1 MKFLSQIKPQ
11 TIIAITLVVAILMFG
26 SAVVELLESRRELF
40 HVLEEHSLSLA
51 ETIERSSSNIV
62 LSTEQVENQLSER
75 LLNNAFYIARLDSMR
90 ILTKTDLRAFAQ
102 ANGIFRINIFNL
114 KGERVLGSH
123 DQLHSQPGTNERL
136 SPRLML
142 RPILQEGQATL
153 LLGLRSARFE
163 SGQRFAVAIRR
174 TAAGGGAIVLNLDA
188 GQLLEF
194 RKRIGIGKMIKDL
207 GDNTGIDYVVIQDR
221 DGILA
226 ATSQVDE
233 ISSVETDS
241 SVALVLAS
249 DTVVSRRVAFRGK
262 ETFEVM
268 KRLSVEGSTVG
279 VLRIGLSMDELRS
292 VEERMTRRMLLISLA
307 LVAVGGLVFTAIV
320 ASQNYRL
327 VSKQYAEIKSFTG
340 SILENMRDAVV
351 TVNHE
356 DRVTI
361 FNRQAES
368 LFGLVSADVIGRTL
382 KELPV
387 ENGKCLSSI
396 FSTRDQE
403 LTIECPENRTRVV
416 STSVS
421 NTIRPDGMLE
431 SRTAVI
437 KDLTESRR
445 LELEV
450 KRKEKLSA
458 MGELASGVA
467 HEIRNPLNAI
477 SMIAQRY
484 EKEFVPRS
492 GQKEYRSLTGVLQK
506 EVKRV
511 NAIVQQFLR
520 FARPPKPQLAE
531 VDARQFVDHLAMLFK
546 GQAEAKEVQFNAV
559 CEADG
564 LLFIDAGQMTQAL
577 INLLQNSLDAASKGD
592 SIALHV
598 SRDAKSVT
606 FRVTDTGSGIA
617 VDQLNRV
624 FDLYFTTKPDGTGM
638 GLAITQ
644 QIVTQHG
651 GEIHV
656 ESEAGKGSAFSIMLP
671 LGQRV

>member
-1 MKFLSQIKPQ
+1 MKFLAQIKPR
-11 TIIAITLVVAILMFG
+11 TIIAITLVVAFLMFG

-51 ETIERSSSNIV
+51 ETIERSSANIV
-62 LSTEQVENQLSER
+62 LSTEQVQNQLSER
-75 LLNNAFYIARLDSMR
+75 LLNNAYYIARLDSMR
-90 ILTKTDLRAFAQ
+90 MLAKTDLRAFAE
-102 ANGIFRINIFNL
+102 ANAVSRINIFNL

-123 DQLHSQPGTNERL
+123 DPLHGRSGAGERF

-142 RPILQEGQATL
+142 RPILEEGQATL
-153 LLGLRSARFE
+153 ILGLRSARFE
-163 SGQRFAVAIRR
+163 GGQRYAVAIRR

-194 RKRIGIGKMIKDL
+194 RKRIGIGKMIRDL

-233 ISSVETDS
+233 IASVDTDS
-241 SVALVLAS
+241 SAALVLAG

-292 VEERMTRRMLLISLA
+292 VEERMTRRMLLMSLA

-327 VSKQYAEIKSFTG
+327 VSRQYAEIKSFTG

-351 TVNHE
+351 TVNGE
-356 DRVTI
+356 DRITI
-361 FNRQAES
+361 FNRQAEL
-368 LFGLVSADVIGRTL
+368 LFGLVSADVIGKTL
-382 KELPV
+382 EELPV
-387 ENGKCLSSI
+387 EKGKCLSAI
-396 FSTRDQE
+396 FIAEAQE
-403 LTIECPENRTRVV
+403 LTLECPENRTRIV

-421 NTIRPDGMLE
+421 GTIRSDGALE
-431 SRTAVI
+431 SKTAVI
-437 KDLTESRR
+437 KDLTESRQ
-445 LELEV
+445 LELEM

-492 GQKEYRSLTGVLQK
+492 GLHEYRSLTGVLQK

-511 NAIVQQFLR
+511 NSIVQQFLR
-520 FARPPKPQLAE
+520 FARPPKPQLAD
-531 VDARQFVDHLAMLFK
+531 VDARQFVDHVAILFK
-546 GQAEAKEVQFNAV
+546 GQAEAKEVRFNAV
-559 CEADG
+559 CTADG

-577 INLLQNSLDAASKGD
+577 INLLQNSLDAASRGG
-592 SIALHV
+592 SIDLHV
-598 SRDAKSVT
+598 SKDQKSVS

-617 VDQLNRV
+617 AEQLGRV

-651 GEIHV
+651 GVIRV
-656 ESEAGKGSAFSIMLP
+656 ESESGKGSTFLILLP

>member
-1 MKFLSQIKPQ
+1 MKYLAQIKPR
-11 TIIAITLVVAILMFG
+11 TIVAITLVVALLMFG
-26 SAVVELLESRRELF
+26 SAVVELLESRHELF

-51 ETIERSSSNIV
+51 ETIERSSANIV

-75 LLNNAFYIARLDSMR
+75 LLNNAYYIARLDSMR
-90 ILTKTDLRAFAQ
+90 ILTKADLKAFAQ
-102 ANGIFRINIFNL
+102 ANDIFRINIFNG
-114 KGERVLGSH
+114 KGERVLS
-123 DQLHSQPGTNERL
+123 SQEAFSGQSGGNGQA

-142 RPILQEGQATL
+142 RPILKEGQSTL
-153 LLGLRSARFE
+153 ILGLRAARFE

-174 TAAGGGAIVLNLDA
+174 TASGGGAIVLNLDA
-188 GQLLEF
+188 AQLLEF

-233 ISSVETDS
+233 ITSIDTDS
-241 SVALVLAS
+241 SATLVFAS

-268 KRLSVEGSTVG
+268 KRLSVEGATVG

-292 VEERMTRRMLLISLA
+292 VEERMTRRMLLMSLA
-307 LVAVGGLVFTAIV
+307 LVAVGALVFTAII
-320 ASQNYRL
+320 ASQNYTL
-327 VSKQYAEIKSFTG
+327 ISKQYAQIKSFTG

-351 TVNHE
+351 TVDHE
-356 DRVTI
+356 DRITI
-361 FNRQAES
+361 FNRQAEV
-368 LFGLVSADVIGRTL
+368 LFGLASADVIGKTPA
-382 KELPV
+382 ELPA
-387 ENGKCLSSI
+387 EKGKCLSSI
-396 FSTRDQE
+396 LSAEAQE
-403 LTIECPENRTRVV
+403 LTLECPDDRTRIV

-421 NTIRPDGMLE
+421 TTLRSDGGRE
-431 SRTAVI
+431 SKTAVI

-492 GQKEYRSLTGVLQK
+492 GLREYRSLTGVLQK
-506 EVKRV
+506 EVRRV
-511 NAIVQQFLR
+511 NSIVQQFLR

-531 VDARQFVDHLAMLFK
+531 VDACQFIDHLAMLFK
-546 GQAEAKEVQFNAV
+546 GQAAAKDVQFSAA
-559 CEADG
+559 CEYG
-564 LLFIDAGQMTQAL
+564 GKLFVDAEQMTQAL
-577 INLLQNSLDAASKGD
+577 INLLQNALDAASKGN
-592 SIALHV
+592 SIVLHV
-598 SRDAKSVT
+598 CNDEKSVT
-606 FRVTDTGSGIA
+606 FRVSDTGSGIA
-617 VDQLNRV
+617 SEQLDRV
-624 FDLYFTTKPDGTGM
+624 FDLYFTTKSDGTGM

-656 ESEAGKGSAFSIMLP
+656 ESEVGKGSTFSIALP
-671 LGQRV
+671 LGQPG